1 MVKIKK
7 LKLKPSARDKRR
19 YFLVKASNAKVESAI
34 LEYVGTL
41 GFAKS
46 AYMEIQNSELRPLR
60 SQNSVDGKSRTQ
72 NSELRFQ
79 RGTGEGEREFI
90 IGSCLVKSLE
100 DVRAAL
106 ALAGIKIEKVS
117 GTLKGLK
124 R

>member
-1 MVKIKK
+1 MVKGKK

-19 YFLVKASNAKVESAI
+19 YFLVKTSNAKIESAI
-34 LEYVGTL
+34 LEYVGVL

-46 AYMEIQNSELRPLR
+46 AYMEVRELGIGNSAVGCR
-60 SQNSVDGKSRTQ
+60 GK
-72 NSELRFQ
+72 
-79 RGTGEGEREFI
+79 GERGFI

-117 GTLKGLK
+117 GTLKGLGK
-124 R
+124 K

>member
-1 MVKIKK
+1 MGKIKK

-19 YFLVKASNAKVESAI
+19 YFLVGDSNTKVESAI
-34 LEYVGTL
+34 LEYIGIL

-46 AYMEIQNSELRPLR
+46 AYMQVGSRK
-60 SQNSVDGKSRTQ
+60 SVVGG
-72 NSELRFQ
+72 
-79 RGTGEGEREFI
+79 RGSGSGNQGFI
-90 IGSCLVKSLE
+90 IGSCLTKSLD